1 MQRELNKILPKVT
14 QLLEQGSLD
23 LSIFMRQFSFL
34 ASIESLEERQFVE
47 KSIIELIILL
57 ITDEKLVA
65 PSSHKSNKIYRSSS
79 LKAFDKG
86 NGYFPLSKTLA
97 TNCPGAPDDRNECV
111 WFSDNDGN
119 NEDEIQYYLGLTS
132 ENPLGLRSCRGI
144 RDFDHEHNKYI
155 AVIKLHDDFPK
166 PPAFCA
172 PNSFLLSRSLQVAIN
187 KCILI
192 PIFRF
197 FTEHTYEHTTRVL
210 TFDFMISKSGRE
222 TRITKTIPGFE
233 CDDRYNTFS
242 KLVTIK
248 EVIEA
253 WDMETGYRTS
263 VYLPDRVN
271 YFIFFKV
278 IEIIESIINI
288 FLLHGGIHLLGT
300 VCENIP
306 MTGTNCKEVSFA
318 SEWAIAVKW
327 FTKPIRYNI
336 FLPRKGSTDCQHK
349 FYKYNASIKFA
360 TEIKQ
365 STSTSASDKKQIVE
379 AKSFAARKEAPVNIN
394 VDVGA
399 TKQDA
404 DLPLGAAAKPRT
416 LEELPPPHLPSGTA
430 ATSKGGRKPT
440 EQTLIS
446 SIPSSTLSELPTKN
460 IVETDTFKDHF
471 SEDIPGANKYNDAIF
486 NLFEAFDDKEE
497 TKYVHHFAGGHLKK
511 TRRQTCQTKAKN
523 KKKSKRRQ
531 VSKRKRR
538 LRKH

>member
-111 WFSDNDGN
+111 WFSDNEKLHEGYV
-119 NEDEIQYYLGLTS
+119 EFYLGLS
-132 ENPLGLRSCRGI
+132 RQNPLGLRSCRGI
-144 RDFDHEHNKYI
+144 RDVDHEHNKYI
-155 AVIKLHDDFPK
+155 AVIKLHDDFAKLPDN
-166 PPAFCA
+166 CA
-172 PNSFLLSRSLQVAIN
+172 PNSFLLSKSLQLAIN

-197 FTEHTYEHTTRVL
+197 FTRYTYDFMKADVS
-210 TFDFMISKSGRE
+210 FDFIISRTGKQ
-222 TRITKTIPGFE
+222 TKLIKTVPGFE
-233 CDDRYNTFS
+233 CDNRYNTHS
-242 KLVTIK
+242 KHTDIGD
-248 EVIEA
+248 VIRA
-253 WDMETGYRTS
+253 WDMDTGYRS
-263 VYLPDRVN
+263 SQYLADRVN

-278 IEIIESIINI
+278 IEIIESIINS
-288 FLLHGGIHLLGT
+288 FLPKGGIHLLGT

-306 MTGTNCKEVSFA
+306 MPSSGCSLSMA

-336 FLPRKGSTDCQHK
+336 FLPRNGGSKDCQHT
-349 FYKYNASIKFA
+349 FYKYDEDTQKTSQINLYGATPKFKA
-360 TEIKQ
+360 REEEEARVVQTVYVGEAKRKPELAAVHLLLDPTTGGKRPE
-365 STSTSASDKKQIVE
+365 STSI
-379 AKSFAARKEAPVNIN
+379 
-394 VDVGA
+394 
-399 TKQDA
+399 
-404 DLPLGAAAKPRT
+404 
-416 LEELPPPHLPSGTA
+416 
-430 ATSKGGRKPT
+430 
-440 EQTLIS
+440 IS
-446 SIPSSTLSELPTKN
+446 SISSIVELPTKN

-471 SEDIPGANKYNDAIF
+471 SEDIAGANKYNDAIF

-497 TKYVHHFAGGHLKK
+497 TKYGHHFAGGHLKK